1 MFASV
6 KGKQKSKFDSHSV
19 RNSVFV
25 ISHITFR
32 DCPVHIFSDNLSWNS
47 CIFNVNCLHDLF
59 KIYQVSKEN
68 VSTALSY
75 DFTLLFSLTQLGDDG
90 VLR

>member
-1 MFASV
+1 MDAHLQV
-6 KGKQKSKFDSHSV
+6 LKESKKVSSTATV
-19 RNSVFV
+19 SGTVYLS
-25 ISHITFR
+25 SHITFR
-32 DCPVHIFSDNLSWNS
+32 DCPMHIFSDNLSWNS

-75 DFTLLFSLTQLGDDG
+75 DFTLLFPLTQLGDGG
-90 VLR
+90 V